1 MLVRQFVLQL
11 NAGANVN
18 PVIHTNQYD
27 EGELW
32 CFTLLSGTQVVQ
44 PEESAMIGLASDGK
58 TYDVNGYVDELG
70 RACITETTEITS
82 SPGQGE
88 YELQVG
94 GHGTANFYVQVEA
107 RPTDG
112 TVISDDEY
120 AYFDEVVQQTSQN
133 AQVAQESAQSVSGYV
148 DFSTRTQKDEP
159 DLTDIFAMQSA
170 TGEPLKIDYDKL
182 AQAIIEKYSDSAIGD
197 SVSGAI
203 STIKSL
209 LNTARNYATVS
220 QTYVTEGGI
229 RYFVIGNLLFLH
241 VYDMRFSDATTSSV
255 TNSYHQY
262 SIATGFPVN
271 DISTTFLLKSWT
283 DTRTVRVALWQGVL
297 YFHYSQSIEHTGTE
311 QFYGFAFARIA

>member
-27 EGELW
+27 DGELW

-44 PEESAMIGLASDGK
+44 PEESAMIGLASGGK
-58 TYDVNGYVDELG
+58 TYDVNGYVDELW

-112 TVISDDEY
+112 AVISDDEMSF
-120 AYFDEVVQQTSQN
+120 FDN
-133 AQVAQESAQSVSGYV
+133 AVRETAENANTAKDAAQSVSGYI
-148 DFSTRTQKDEP
+148 DFSQRTQKDTP

-170 TGEPLKIDYDKL
+170 SGDPLKIDYNNL
-182 AQAIIEKYSDSAIGD
+182 AKAIIEQYRGSSLGVSIKQAIDNLGSMVYKNTLNLDTFEFDVNRVLEGTEVNPDYRFYSMLMYGCVSAANSTAGSFMYLVFAGTARTADLAFIPIIAGNRTYT
-197 SVSGAI
+197 GTI
-203 STIKSL
+203 SENHVTIKASSVV
-209 LNTARNYATVS
+209 Y
-220 QTYVTEGGI
+220 GGI
-229 RYFVIGNLLFLH
+229 YVICL
-241 VYDMRFSDATTSSV
+241 
-255 TNSYHQY
+255 
-262 SIATGFPVN
+262 
-271 DISTTFLLKSWT
+271 
-283 DTRTVRVALWQGVL
+283 
-297 YFHYSQSIEHTGTE
+297 
-311 QFYGFAFARIA
+311 